1 MAGLGIL
8 QLSRRFIFQVQFL
21 MAILIET
28 TNAFKSA
35 AKMSETPAWKSWGFL
50 LEILN

>member
-8 QLSRRFIFQVQFL
+8 QLCRQFIFQVQFL

-28 TNAFKSA
+28 TNALNQLQRRLELQHEKVEDSC
-35 AKMSETPAWKSWGFL
+35 WKF
-50 LEILN
+50 